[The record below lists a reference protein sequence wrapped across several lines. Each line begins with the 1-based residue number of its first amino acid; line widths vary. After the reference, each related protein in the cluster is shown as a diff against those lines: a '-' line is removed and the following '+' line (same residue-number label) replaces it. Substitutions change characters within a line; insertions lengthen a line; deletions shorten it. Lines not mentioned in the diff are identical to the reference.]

1 MNTPTSTLELY
12 QQLSQSNLSVA
23 TFAGGC
29 FWCMEGPFEELP
41 GVEAAIAGYAGG
53 DEPNPTYEQV
63 SSGHTNHRETV
74 QVFYDP
80 TEVKYETLLD
90 TYWLQVDPTNTAG
103 QFADK
108 GNHYT
113 TAIFYHTPEQQQLA
127 EKSKQALARSRRFE
141 KPIVTEILPFKNFF
155 IAEEYHQDYYK
166 KNVLHYQMYKQGSG
180 RAKFI
185 EENKKFKKSLKK

>member
-1 MNTPTSTLELY
+1 MAKKNTITLYEAL
-12 QQLSQSNLSVA
+12 QKRADLAVA

-63 SSGHTNHRETV
+63 SSGETNHREAV
-74 QVFYDP
+74 QVFYNP
-80 TEVKYETLLD
+80 ATVSYEKLLE
-90 TYWLQVDPTNTAG
+90 TYWLKVDPTDNTG

-108 GNHYT
+108 GAHYT
-113 TAIFYHTPEQQQLA
+113 TAIFYHTSEQQRLA
-127 EKSKQALARSRRFE
+127 EASKAAIEQEHRYD
-141 KPIVTEILPFKNFF
+141 KPIVTRILPFKTFYL
-155 IAEEYHQDYYK
+155 AEEHHQDYYK
-166 KNVLHYQMYKQGSG
+166 KNYLHYEMYKHGSG

-185 EENKKFKKSLKK
+185 EKNKKMNEKAKK